1 MTSTQKQDPTE
12 DLALMSEHGLKIDL
26 VKFGD
31 KFEIK
36 RIQRGDLYP
45 YIERLEQG
53 VFDSEF
59 EVRDVQG
66 KVLGGKGANLICP
79 TIVEDFKDDGTIEL
93 FDYVEEDCKNVLVR
107 IPLNTQDVDNFK
119 INFVSKSRK
128 IDENYL
134 VKCKGEVCT
143 FSLN

>member
-1 MTSTQKQDPTE
+1 MKFAQNLRDKVASGKAVLGTFLVELKAPGVVQI
-12 DLALMSEHGLKIDL
+12 LANSGFDYLMIDGEHGNYSMDQICT
-26 VKFGD
+26 
-31 KFEIK
+31 
-36 RIQRGDLYP
+36 
-45 YIERLEQG
+45 
-53 VFDSEF
+53 
-59 EVRDVQG
+59 
-66 KVLGGKGANLICP
+66 LIAAAHAAMIP
-79 TIVEDFKDDGTIEL
+79 
-93 FDYVEEDCKNVLVR
+93 VLVR